1 VYAEVTLVAYTVDR
15 IFGEFG
21 FIRHPVV
28 LMGDYIKWVEKRFY
42 SNSIIKGILLT
53 TSLITLVY
61 AVSYG
66 FTLFLSGW
74 GHPYLQLF
82 ILGLIASTTI
92 ASKMLYDSVKEIIT
106 HPKKIAYLVS
116 RDTKQLSPSD
126 INKAAIET
134 YAENLSDGVIA
145 PLFYLLLFGLP
156 GAFVYKAI
164 NTLDSMV
171 GYRNERYE
179 KFGKFAARL
188 DDVVNYIPARITA
201 VLIVIFTPKKADIGS
216 PPTSP
221 QKGSAQDTTPT
232 HNKSVAK
239 QRIHSLFTPYPKGTC
254 SFSRAH
260 SSLFT
265 KVFRNGKHHESPNA
279 GYPISSMAYALG
291 IKLGG
296 PTSYFGKLK
305 PKAWFGEGRE
315 TISTEDIE
323 NALKLQPRLD
333 IVILLFLSLGVL
345 L

>member
-1 VYAEVTLVAYTVDR
+1 
-15 IFGEFG
+15 
-21 FIRHPVV
+21 
-28 LMGDYIKWVEKRFY
+28 MGDYIKWFEKRFY
-42 SNSIIKGILLT
+42 TNTIIKGIILSLTLIGIVGILSYAIQSLLLP
-53 TSLITLVY
+53 TSSPLTI
-61 AVSYG
+61 
-66 FTLFLSGW
+66 LFLGM
-74 GHPYLQLF
+74 L
-82 ILGLIASTTI
+82 ASTTI

-164 NTLDSMV
+164 NTLDSMI

-179 KFGKFAARL
+179 KFGKFSAKL
-188 DDVVNYIPARITA
+188 DDVANYVPARITA
-201 VLIVIFTPKKADIGS
+201 VMIVVFTPKRAGTRPAPTQNDIS
-216 PPTSP
+216 S
-221 QKGSAQDTTPT
+221 QGSAQGTTPT
-232 HNKSVAK
+232 NNKSVAK
-239 QRIHSLFTPYPKGTC
+239 QRIHSLLLPTSYFLTNI
-254 SFSRAH
+254 FH
-260 SSLFT
+260 
-265 KVFRNGKHHESPNA
+265 NGKRHESPNA
-279 GYPISSMAYALG
+279 GYPISAMAYALG

-296 PTSYFGKLK
+296 PTSYFGKVK
-305 PKAWFGEGRE
+305 SKAWFGEGKE
-315 TISTEDIE
+315 TITTEDIE